1 MLQVM
6 EEVTY
11 VQKDK
16 TNDFQHYNY
25 ASEAAAIKK
34 IRPAL
39 IKAGLFML
47 PSVEKMW
54 LDDRGNT
61 HVEMLYRIFDIS
73 GDYIQFKAVGSGQD
87 KNGDKGVYKAL
98 TGASKYA
105 LLKTF
110 MLETGDDPEVPREDE
125 KKEEKK
131 QPLKAVPKEVKTT
144 KIQPVVEVAK
154 VEDESAQR
162 LNFELFSQK
171 MIEWVILGF
180 SRGPALGLDV
190 ECHRELEFDDL
201 VTGFF
206 SPIERKAWASLPLT
220 NRCEAFFAA
229 WTRKEAYLKALGVG
243 LAKSLDSFSVSLGA
257 GSSGKLVWCADHPR
271 APQTWHF
278 VSIDPAPGYAGALA
292 LDYSSK
298 TLRTFSFHAPG
309 G

>member
-1 MLQVM
+1 MSKSETESQLDAPEITVGLLSGVSNIVTKMLQVM

-61 HVEMLYRIFDIS
+61 HVEMLYRIFDSS

-87 KNGDKGVYKAL
+87 KSGDKGVYKAL

-154 VEDESAQR
+154 VEDASAQR

-171 MIEWVILGF
+171 MIEWAETCVTADEMF
-180 SRGPALGLDV
+180 
-190 ECHRELEFDDL
+190 ELWKANQVTIDAVKDFDL
-201 VTGFF
+201 VNLYQ
-206 SPIERKAWASLPLT
+206 PLKAK
-220 NRCEAFFAA
+220 FAA
-229 WTRKEAYLKALGVG
+229 IKAIKIKG
-243 LAKSLDSFSVSLGA
+243 DM
-257 GSSGKLVWCADHPR
+257 
-271 APQTWHF
+271 
-278 VSIDPAPGYAGALA
+278 
-292 LDYSSK
+292 
-298 TLRTFSFHAPG
+298 
-309 G
+309 

>member
-1 MLQVM
+1 MSKSETESQLDAPEITVGLLSGVSNIVTKMLQVM
-6 EEVTY
+6 EEVAY

-16 TNDFQHYNY
+16 RNEFQHYNY
-25 ASEAAAIKK
+25 ASESAAIAA

-61 HVEMLYRIFDIS
+61 HVEMLYRIFDSS

-87 KNGDKGVYKAL
+87 KSVDKGVYKAL

-154 VEDESAQR
+154 VEDEPAQR

-171 MIEWVILGF
+171 MIEWAETCVT
-180 SRGPALGLDV
+180 AD
-190 ECHRELEFDDL
+190 EMFDLWNANQVTVDAVKAFDL
-201 VTGFF
+201 VN
-206 SPIERKAWASLPLT
+206 LYQPLQ
-220 NRCEAFFAA
+220 AKFAA
-229 WTRKEAYLKALGVG
+229 IKAIKLKG
-243 LAKSLDSFSVSLGA
+243 DM
-257 GSSGKLVWCADHPR
+257 
-271 APQTWHF
+271 
-278 VSIDPAPGYAGALA
+278 
-292 LDYSSK
+292 
-298 TLRTFSFHAPG
+298 
-309 G
+309 

>member
-1 MLQVM
+1 MSKSETESQLDAPEITVGLLSGVSNIVTKMLQVM
-6 EEVTY
+6 EEVAY

-16 TNDFQHYNY
+16 RNEFQHYNY
-25 ASEAAAIKK
+25 ASESAAIAA

-61 HVEMLYRIFDIS
+61 HVEMLYRIFDSS

-87 KNGDKGVYKAL
+87 KSGDKGVYKAL

-131 QPLKAVPKEVKTT
+131 QPLKAKTT

-171 MIEWVILGF
+171 MIEWAETCVT
-180 SRGPALGLDV
+180 AD
-190 ECHRELEFDDL
+190 EMFDLWKANQVTVDAVKAFDL
-201 VTGFF
+201 VN
-206 SPIERKAWASLPLT
+206 LYQPLQ
-220 NRCEAFFAA
+220 AKFAA
-229 WTRKEAYLKALGVG
+229 IKAIKLKG
-243 LAKSLDSFSVSLGA
+243 DM
-257 GSSGKLVWCADHPR
+257 
-271 APQTWHF
+271 
-278 VSIDPAPGYAGALA
+278 
-292 LDYSSK
+292 
-298 TLRTFSFHAPG
+298 
-309 G
+309 

>member
-6 EEVTY
+6 EEVAY

-16 TNDFQHYNY
+16 RNEFQHYNY
-25 ASEAAAIKK
+25 ASESAAIAA

-61 HVEMLYRIFDIS
+61 HVEMLYRIFDS
-73 GDYIQFKAVGSGQD
+73 GGDYIQFKAVGSGQD
-87 KNGDKGVYKAL
+87 KSGDKGVYKAL

-131 QPLKAVPKEVKTT
+131 QPLKAVPKEAVKTT

-154 VEDESAQR
+154 VEDEPAQR

-171 MIEWVILGF
+171 MIEWAETCVT
-180 SRGPALGLDV
+180 AD
-190 ECHRELEFDDL
+190 EMFDLWKANQVTVDAVKAFDL
-201 VTGFF
+201 VN
-206 SPIERKAWASLPLT
+206 LYQPLQ
-220 NRCEAFFAA
+220 AKFAA
-229 WTRKEAYLKALGVG
+229 IKAIKLKG
-243 LAKSLDSFSVSLGA
+243 DM
-257 GSSGKLVWCADHPR
+257 
-271 APQTWHF
+271 
-278 VSIDPAPGYAGALA
+278 
-292 LDYSSK
+292 
-298 TLRTFSFHAPG
+298 
-309 G
+309 

>member
-1 MLQVM
+1 M
-6 EEVTY
+6 EEVAY

-16 TNDFQHYNY
+16 RNEFQHYNY
-25 ASEAAAIKK
+25 ASESAAIAA

-61 HVEMLYRIFDIS
+61 HVEMLYRIFDSS

-87 KNGDKGVYKAL
+87 KSGDKGVYKAL

-131 QPLKAVPKEVKTT
+131 QPLKAVPKEVKTA
-144 KIQPVVEVAK
+144 KIQPIAEAVEG
-154 VEDESAQR
+154 ESNQR

-171 MIEWVILGF
+171 MVEWADSCETADEMF
-180 SRGPALGLDV
+180 
-190 ECHRELEFDDL
+190 ELWKANQVTIDKVKAFDL
-201 VTGFF
+201 
-206 SPIERKAWASLPLT
+206 INLYQPLH
-220 NRCEAFFAA
+220 AKFAA
-229 WTRKEAYLKALGVG
+229 IKAIKLKG
-243 LAKSLDSFSVSLGA
+243 DM
-257 GSSGKLVWCADHPR
+257 
-271 APQTWHF
+271 
-278 VSIDPAPGYAGALA
+278 
-292 LDYSSK
+292 
-298 TLRTFSFHAPG
+298 
-309 G
+309 

>member
-1 MLQVM
+1 MSKSGTENQSDVPEITVGLLSGVSNIVTKMLQVM

-25 ASEAAAIKK
+25 ASEAATIKK
-34 IRPAL
+34 LRPAL

-171 MIEWVILGF
+171 MIEWAETCVTADEMF
-180 SRGPALGLDV
+180 
-190 ECHRELEFDDL
+190 ELWKANQVTIDAVKDFDL
-201 VTGFF
+201 VNLYQ
-206 SPIERKAWASLPLT
+206 PLKAK
-220 NRCEAFFAA
+220 FAA
-229 WTRKEAYLKALGVG
+229 IKAIKLKG
-243 LAKSLDSFSVSLGA
+243 DM
-257 GSSGKLVWCADHPR
+257 
-271 APQTWHF
+271 
-278 VSIDPAPGYAGALA
+278 
-292 LDYSSK
+292 
-298 TLRTFSFHAPG
+298 
-309 G
+309 